1 MFYDI
6 LRGWK
11 HFLDHGVKPG
21 GGVSAG
27 GKFSGGG
34 GKRGLN
40 RSLNGGKSQRPTFAL
55 EEHFGPEINAL
66 ITLQMNPVNM
76 AHFAEL
82 FQVRSKLIFL
92 CVKGIFS
99 VGKRISLDTLCFR
112 PSL

>member
-11 HFLDHGVKPG
+11 HFLDHGVKP

-82 FQVRSKLIFL
+82 FQVKSKLRGVL
-92 CVKGIFS
+92 CKKGYFFS
-99 VGKRISLDTLCFR
+99 EKK
-112 PSL
+112 